1 MPVVACPNCR
11 AELDLDPDDIGHRV
25 ECPGCLTQFV
35 ATRPVE
41 KSPEPSREGPPPAI
55 EPPPPPAS
63 DTPPPPTEPAPESS
77 PPPPVQPPRPTV
89 AKPRASVARP
99 SERPSSRPDNSPVTL
114 SCPACRGAVSV
125 SAGDLGHRV
134 ECPMCQQVFR
144 AEDPERPSG
153 RRSSRRDDSDD
164 EPSWRRRDSRRG
176 DSRRSRYDDEDDE
189 DDDYDRPRRRRRSYR
204 DEDPYESP
212 DPKAWVWQAKR
223 DLATPGGGLQVLGW
237 LDVVYG
243 GLYVLIGVLI
253 GLGVSGGGGGAGGPT
268 WEVVAM
274 TIGLGVSGILMGGV
288 KAFGG
293 MEMKK
298 VRNRRLGIIACVAAC
313 VPIYLLACLL
323 MFFGPQYA
331 FTCCPAPFTLP
342 SYIVGIVFGIMGMT
356 KLFRRVMNKAFEVNR
371 PDGDIDTV

>member
-35 ATRPVE
+35 ATRKVE
-41 KSPEPSREGPPPAI
+41 KPPEPPAEVPAPGSDAPPLPT
-55 EPPPPPAS
+55 E
-63 DTPPPPTEPAPESS
+63 TPLPSTEPALEPS
-77 PPPPVQPPRPTV
+77 PLPPAPPPRPTL
-89 AKPRASVARP
+89 AKPRASTAP
-99 SERPSSRPDNSPVTL
+99 PPDPPSSRRSNSPVTL
-114 SCPACRGAVSV
+114 SCPACHGAVSV
-125 SAGDLGHRV
+125 SAGDLGHKV

-153 RRSSRRDDSDD
+153 RKSSRRDDSDD
-164 EPSWRRRDSRRG
+164 DEPNWRRRDSHRG
-176 DSRRSRYDDEDDE
+176 DSRRSRYDD
-189 DDDYDRPRRRRRSYR
+189 DDDDRPRRRRGYR
-204 DEDPYESP
+204 DEDPYESS

-223 DLATPGGGLQVLGW
+223 DLASPGGGLQVLGW

-243 GLYVLIGVLI
+243 LLYVLIGVLM
-253 GLGVSGGGGGAGGPT
+253 GMGVSSGGGAGGLS

-298 VRNRRLGIIACVAAC
+298 VKNRRLGMIACVSAC

-323 MFFGPQYA
+323 GFFGPQYM
-331 FTCCPAPFTLP
+331 FTCCPAVFTIP

-356 KLFRRVMNKAFEVNR
+356 KLFRKVMLKAFEVNR
-371 PDGDIDTV
+371 PDGDIDAV